1 MTMGSIWYAI
11 FAFLVLSEIR
21 IPSVLL
27 EHSGRFTDKAYV
39 CTQVSIALL
48 NEQLFGVL
56 THPYLRTRGKRP
68 RHGP

>member
-11 FAFLVLSEIR
+11 LPSPVLSEFR

-27 EHSGRFTDKAYV
+27 KHSGRSTDKAYV
-39 CTQVSIALL
+39 CAQVSIALL
-48 NEQLFGVL
+48 NKQLFKVL
-56 THPYLRTRGKRP
+56 THPYLRTRGKHP